1 MNEAKEVRLVFN
13 PGKHGTVGLH
23 AVITMSGDRAGALP
37 QPTRRGYTFLGWYT
51 VPDGAAGGEHINS
64 STVIGA
70 DAPDT
75 LVLYAHWKKSE
86 KSKKS
91 SLLTQTRAIIALVV
105 AAVVLVG
112 GLVLTNYIVQ
122 IYRYEDADGTVYTI
136 RKKGGS
142 YGLYRKD
149 GSPCDTNDEGY
160 YLTSFGTQLEVDAKS
175 GEYEV
180 YAVVDV
186 EGTEVLGNARR
197 VLAFKQLTYDKS
209 STTDYSRVIRSIEVH
224 NQQGVLDLYRPDGVD
239 TNRFVIRGHEGTAIS
254 DELFAQLSSG
264 CGYTI
269 SMQRLENPVRLADG
283 SIKYAEYGLAKE
295 TRVKTDKDGKPVLD
309 ENGKEVTYEYTPTW
323 YTVRTLQPDAR
334 TGVDSYTMTLGD
346 ATISGA
352 GYYARYEGR
361 DTVYILSATNL
372 EVALQPIESLVTG
385 RIVYPMTLNTY
396 FNVRD
401 FVLRTDIHYDRI
413 LLHMAAELAGILDE
427 IDLNKVDLNDL
438 STLTD
443 AQRAALREALDRI
456 DKLDE
461 KQFDEK
467 QFTEMYDRG
476 LELYSRKV
484 TAFSYVD
491 MEQRENSLYSS
502 YPYRMATAYMAG
514 YRPNAD
520 NISKMLQNLYSMSF
534 DAVKVL
540 GPTAEQL
547 QEYGLSEPAFDI
559 SFVYTDAD
567 GVEHG
572 NHVTF
577 SAKTAEGKYYAFA
590 DDYDMIVE
598 IDESMVPFLS
608 WKDIDWYDRDYFQY
622 NIAHIKK
629 IRLDGTAIR
638 ALDSKYRTSAGDVVF
653 RLDNTAS
660 DQSGGT
666 NSDKLV
672 SYINGLS
679 MAYEMEL
686 IRVTGTPEM
695 MTGTDNFRRFVQS
708 LLTASIE
715 GEAGLTAEEMASL
728 RTTDDSDCYLKITFT
743 LDDGQ
748 KDPQKANLVYRF
760 YRISERRC
768 YMTVET
774 LATPDAPSSP
784 ENGQGMFCVLRS
796 FCDKLAA
803 DVTRLYDR
811 IQVYPDSKN

>member
-1 MNEAKEVRLVFN
+1 M
-13 PGKHGTVGLH
+13 
-23 AVITMSGDRAGALP
+23 
-37 QPTRRGYTFLGWYT
+37 
-51 VPDGAAGGEHINS
+51 
-64 STVIGA
+64 
-70 DAPDT
+70 
-75 LVLYAHWKKSE
+75 LYAHWKKSE
-86 KSKKS
+86 KAKKS

-361 DTVYILSATNL
+361 DTVYILSSTNL
-372 EVALQPIESLVTG
+372 EVALQPIESLVMG

-461 KQFDEK
+461 KQF
-467 QFTEMYDRG
+467 TEMYDRG

-534 DAVKVL
+534 DAVKAL

-622 NIAHIKK
+622 NIAHIKE

-638 ALDSKYRTSAGDVVF
+638 ALDGKYRTSAGDVVF

>member
-1 MNEAKEVRLVFN
+1 MNDAKEVRLVFD

-70 DAPDT
+70 DAPET

-86 KSKKS
+86 KAKKS

-461 KQFDEK
+461 KQF
-467 QFTEMYDRG
+467 TEMYDRG

-534 DAVKVL
+534 DAVKAL

-622 NIAHIKK
+622 NIAHIKE

>member
-70 DAPDT
+70 DAPET

-86 KSKKS
+86 KAKKS

-361 DTVYILSATNL
+361 DTVYILSSTNL

-461 KQFDEK
+461 KQF
-467 QFTEMYDRG
+467 TEMYDRG

-534 DAVKVL
+534 DAVKAL

-622 NIAHIKK
+622 NIAHIKE

-803 DVTRLYDR
+803 DVTRLYDL

>member
-70 DAPDT
+70 DAPET

-86 KSKKS
+86 KAKKS

-361 DTVYILSATNL
+361 DTVYILSSTNL

-461 KQFDEK
+461 KQF
-467 QFTEMYDRG
+467 TEMYDRG

-534 DAVKVL
+534 DAVKAL

-590 DDYDMIVE
+590 DEYDMIVE

-622 NIAHIKK
+622 NIAHIKE

>member
-70 DAPDT
+70 DAPET

-86 KSKKS
+86 KAKKS

-180 YAVVDV
+180 YAGVDV

-361 DTVYILSATNL
+361 DTVYILSSTNL

-413 LLHMAAELAGILDE
+413 LLHMAAELADILDE

-456 DKLDE
+456 DKL
-461 KQFDEK
+461 DEK

-622 NIAHIKK
+622 NIAHIKE

-796 FCDKLAA
+796 FCDKLVA

>member
-70 DAPDT
+70 DAPET

-86 KSKKS
+86 KAKKS

-361 DTVYILSATNL
+361 DTVYILSSTNL
-372 EVALQPIESLVTG
+372 EVALQPIESLVMG

-461 KQFDEK
+461 KQF
-467 QFTEMYDRG
+467 TEMYDRG
-476 LELYSRKV
+476 LDLYSRKV

-622 NIAHIKK
+622 NIAHIKE

>member
-1 MNEAKEVRLVFN
+1 MNDAKEVRLVFN

-64 STVIGA
+64 STVVGA
-70 DAPDT
+70 DAPET

-86 KSKKS
+86 KAKKS

-352 GYYARYEGR
+352 GYYARYEER

-372 EVALQPIESLVTG
+372 EVALQPIESLVMG

-461 KQFDEK
+461 KQF
-467 QFTEMYDRG
+467 TEMYDRG

-534 DAVKVL
+534 DAVKAL

-622 NIAHIKK
+622 NIAHIKE

>member
-1 MNEAKEVRLVFN
+1 MNDAKEVRLVFN

-70 DAPDT
+70 DAPET

-86 KSKKS
+86 KAKKS

-283 SIKYAEYGLAKE
+283 SINYAEYGLAKE

-361 DTVYILSATNL
+361 DTVYILSSTNL

-461 KQFDEK
+461 KQF
-467 QFTEMYDRG
+467 TEMYDRG

-534 DAVKVL
+534 DAVKAL

-622 NIAHIKK
+622 NIAHIKE

>member
-1 MNEAKEVRLVFN
+1 MNDAKEVRLVFN

-70 DAPDT
+70 DTPET

-86 KSKKS
+86 KAKKS

-361 DTVYILSATNL
+361 DTVYILSSTNL
-372 EVALQPIESLVTG
+372 EVALQPIESLVMG

-461 KQFDEK
+461 KQF
-467 QFTEMYDRG
+467 TEMYDRG

-534 DAVKVL
+534 DAVKAL

-622 NIAHIKK
+622 NIAHIKE

-638 ALDSKYRTSAGDVVF
+638 ALDGKYRTSAGDVVF

>member
-1 MNEAKEVRLVFN
+1 MNDAKEVRLVFN

-70 DAPDT
+70 DAPET

-86 KSKKS
+86 KAKKS

-372 EVALQPIESLVTG
+372 EVALQPIESLVMG

-456 DKLDE
+456 DKL
-461 KQFDEK
+461 DEK

-590 DDYDMIVE
+590 DEYDMIVE

-622 NIAHIKK
+622 NIAHIKE

>member
-1 MNEAKEVRLVFN
+1 MNDAKEVRLVFN

-70 DAPDT
+70 DAPET

-86 KSKKS
+86 KAKKS

-372 EVALQPIESLVTG
+372 EVALQPIESLVMG

-461 KQFDEK
+461 KQF
-467 QFTEMYDRG
+467 TEMYDRG

-534 DAVKVL
+534 DAVKAL

-622 NIAHIKK
+622 NIAHIKE

-796 FCDKLAA
+796 FCDKLVA
-803 DVTRLYDR
+803 DAPRLYDR

>member
-70 DAPDT
+70 DAPET

-86 KSKKS
+86 KAKKS
-91 SLLTQTRAIIALVV
+91 SLLAQTRAIIALVV

-461 KQFDEK
+461 KQF
-467 QFTEMYDRG
+467 TEMYDRG

-622 NIAHIKK
+622 NIAHIKE

>member
-1 MNEAKEVRLVFN
+1 MNDAKEVRLVFN

-70 DAPDT
+70 DAPET

-86 KSKKS
+86 KAKKS

-413 LLHMAAELAGILDE
+413 LLHMAAELADILDE

-456 DKLDE
+456 DKL
-461 KQFDEK
+461 DEK

-622 NIAHIKK
+622 NIAHIKE

>member
-1 MNEAKEVRLVFN
+1 MNDAKEVRLVFN

-70 DAPDT
+70 DAPET

-86 KSKKS
+86 KAKKS

-361 DTVYILSATNL
+361 DTVYILSSTNL
-372 EVALQPIESLVTG
+372 EVALQPIESLVMG

-456 DKLDE
+456 DKL
-461 KQFDEK
+461 DEK

-622 NIAHIKK
+622 NIAHIKE

>member
-1 MNEAKEVRLVFN
+1 MNDAKEVRLVFN

-70 DAPDT
+70 DAPET

-86 KSKKS
+86 KAKKS

-180 YAVVDV
+180 YAVLDV

-361 DTVYILSATNL
+361 DTVYILSSTNL
-372 EVALQPIESLVTG
+372 EVALQPIESLVMG

-456 DKLDE
+456 DKL
-461 KQFDEK
+461 DEK

-622 NIAHIKK
+622 NIAHIKE

-715 GEAGLTAEEMASL
+715 GEAGLTAEEMSSL

>member
-70 DAPDT
+70 DAPET

-86 KSKKS
+86 KAKKS

-361 DTVYILSATNL
+361 DTVYILSSTNL

-413 LLHMAAELAGILDE
+413 LLHMAAELADILDE

-456 DKLDE
+456 DKL
-461 KQFDEK
+461 DEK

-622 NIAHIKK
+622 NIAHIKE

>member
-1 MNEAKEVRLVFN
+1 MNDAKEVRLVFD

-70 DAPDT
+70 DAPET

-86 KSKKS
+86 KAKKS

-372 EVALQPIESLVTG
+372 EVALQPIESLVMG

-456 DKLDE
+456 DKL
-461 KQFDEK
+461 DEK

-622 NIAHIKK
+622 NIAHIKE

-774 LATPDAPSSP
+774 LATPDSPSSP

>member
-1 MNEAKEVRLVFN
+1 MNDAKEVRLVFN

-70 DAPDT
+70 DAPET

-86 KSKKS
+86 KAKKS

-239 TNRFVIRGHEGTAIS
+239 TNRFVIRGHEDTAIS

-361 DTVYILSATNL
+361 DTVYILSSTNL
-372 EVALQPIESLVTG
+372 EVALQPIESLVMG

-456 DKLDE
+456 DKL
-461 KQFDEK
+461 DEK

-622 NIAHIKK
+622 NIAHIKE

>member
-70 DAPDT
+70 DAPET

-86 KSKKS
+86 KAKKS

-361 DTVYILSATNL
+361 DTVYILSSTNL

-461 KQFDEK
+461 KQF
-467 QFTEMYDRG
+467 TEMYDRG

-534 DAVKVL
+534 DAVKAL

-622 NIAHIKK
+622 NIAHIKE

-686 IRVTGTPEM
+686 IRVTGAPEM

>member
-1 MNEAKEVRLVFN
+1 MNDAKEVRLVFN

-70 DAPDT
+70 DAPET

-86 KSKKS
+86 KAKKS

-461 KQFDEK
+461 KQF
-467 QFTEMYDRG
+467 TEMYDRG

-502 YPYRMATAYMAG
+502 CPYRMATAYMAG

-622 NIAHIKK
+622 NIAHIKE

>member
-70 DAPDT
+70 DAPET

-86 KSKKS
+86 KAKKS
-91 SLLTQTRAIIALVV
+91 SLLAQTRAIIALVV

-361 DTVYILSATNL
+361 DTVYILSSTNL

-461 KQFDEK
+461 KQF
-467 QFTEMYDRG
+467 TEMYDRG

-534 DAVKVL
+534 DAVKAL

-622 NIAHIKK
+622 NIAHIKE

>member
-1 MNEAKEVRLVFN
+1 MNDAKEVRLVFN

-70 DAPDT
+70 DAPET

-86 KSKKS
+86 KAKKS
-91 SLLTQTRAIIALVV
+91 SLLAQTRAIIALVV

-361 DTVYILSATNL
+361 DTVYILSSTNL

-456 DKLDE
+456 DKL
-461 KQFDEK
+461 DEK

-590 DDYDMIVE
+590 DEYDMIVE

-622 NIAHIKK
+622 NIAHIKE

>member
-70 DAPDT
+70 DTPDT

-86 KSKKS
+86 KAKKS

-361 DTVYILSATNL
+361 DTVYILSSTNL

-456 DKLDE
+456 DKL
-461 KQFDEK
+461 DEK

-622 NIAHIKK
+622 NIAHIKE

>member
-1 MNEAKEVRLVFN
+1 MNDAKEVRLVFN

-70 DAPDT
+70 DAPET

-86 KSKKS
+86 KAKKS

-461 KQFDEK
+461 KQF
-467 QFTEMYDRG
+467 TEMYDRG

-622 NIAHIKK
+622 NIAHIKE

>member
-70 DAPDT
+70 DAPET

-86 KSKKS
+86 KAKKS
-91 SLLTQTRAIIALVV
+91 SLLAQTRAIIALVV

-361 DTVYILSATNL
+361 DTVYILSSTNL
-372 EVALQPIESLVTG
+372 EVALQPIESLVMG

-461 KQFDEK
+461 KQF
-467 QFTEMYDRG
+467 TEMYDRG

-534 DAVKVL
+534 DAVKAL

-622 NIAHIKK
+622 NIAHIKE

-728 RTTDDSDCYLKITFT
+728 RTTDDNDCYLKITFT

>member
-1 MNEAKEVRLVFN
+1 MNDAKEVRLVFN

-70 DAPDT
+70 DAPET

-86 KSKKS
+86 KAKKS

-372 EVALQPIESLVTG
+372 EVALQPIESLVMG

-461 KQFDEK
+461 KQF
-467 QFTEMYDRG
+467 TEMYDRG

-534 DAVKVL
+534 DAVKAL

-622 NIAHIKK
+622 NIAHIKE

-796 FCDKLAA
+796 FCDKLVA

>member
-1 MNEAKEVRLVFN
+1 M
-13 PGKHGTVGLH
+13 
-23 AVITMSGDRAGALP
+23 
-37 QPTRRGYTFLGWYT
+37 
-51 VPDGAAGGEHINS
+51 
-64 STVIGA
+64 
-70 DAPDT
+70 
-75 LVLYAHWKKSE
+75 LYAHWKKSE
-86 KSKKS
+86 KAKKS

-361 DTVYILSATNL
+361 DTVYILSSTNL

-461 KQFDEK
+461 KQF
-467 QFTEMYDRG
+467 TEMYDRG

-534 DAVKVL
+534 DAVKAL

-590 DDYDMIVE
+590 DEYDMIVE

-622 NIAHIKK
+622 NIAHIKE

>member
-1 MNEAKEVRLVFN
+1 MNDAKEVRLVFN

-70 DAPDT
+70 DAPET

-86 KSKKS
+86 KAKKS

-361 DTVYILSATNL
+361 DTVYILSSTNL

-456 DKLDE
+456 DKL
-461 KQFDEK
+461 DEK

-622 NIAHIKK
+622 NIAHIKE

-774 LATPDAPSSP
+774 LATPDAPSYP

-796 FCDKLAA
+796 FCDKLTA

>member
-70 DAPDT
+70 DAPET

-86 KSKKS
+86 KAKKS

-224 NQQGVLDLYRPDGVD
+224 NQQGVLDLYRPDGVA

-361 DTVYILSATNL
+361 DTVYILSSTNL

-413 LLHMAAELAGILDE
+413 LLHMAAELADILDE

-456 DKLDE
+456 DKL
-461 KQFDEK
+461 DEK

-622 NIAHIKK
+622 NIAHIKE

>member
-70 DAPDT
+70 DAPET

-86 KSKKS
+86 KAKKS

-122 IYRYEDADGTVYTI
+122 IYRYEDADGTEYTI

-361 DTVYILSATNL
+361 DTVYILSSTNL

-456 DKLDE
+456 DKL
-461 KQFDEK
+461 DEK

-577 SAKTAEGKYYAFA
+577 SAKTAEGKCYAFA

-622 NIAHIKK
+622 NIAHIKE

>member
-1 MNEAKEVRLVFN
+1 MNDAKEVRLVFN

-70 DAPDT
+70 DAPET

-86 KSKKS
+86 KAKKS

-309 ENGKEVTYEYTPTW
+309 ENGKVVTYEYTPTW

-361 DTVYILSATNL
+361 DTVYILSSTNL

-461 KQFDEK
+461 KQF
-467 QFTEMYDRG
+467 TEMYDRG

-534 DAVKVL
+534 DAVKAL

-622 NIAHIKK
+622 NIAHIKE

>member
-1 MNEAKEVRLVFN
+1 M
-13 PGKHGTVGLH
+13 
-23 AVITMSGDRAGALP
+23 
-37 QPTRRGYTFLGWYT
+37 
-51 VPDGAAGGEHINS
+51 
-64 STVIGA
+64 
-70 DAPDT
+70 
-75 LVLYAHWKKSE
+75 LYAHWKKSE
-86 KSKKS
+86 KAKKS

-461 KQFDEK
+461 KQF
-467 QFTEMYDRG
+467 TEMYDRG

-534 DAVKVL
+534 DAVKAL

-622 NIAHIKK
+622 NIAHIKE

>member
-70 DAPDT
+70 DAPET

-86 KSKKS
+86 KAKKS

-361 DTVYILSATNL
+361 DTVYILSSTNL

-461 KQFDEK
+461 KQF
-467 QFTEMYDRG
+467 TEMYDRG

-534 DAVKVL
+534 DAVKAL

-622 NIAHIKK
+622 NIAHIKE

>member
-1 MNEAKEVRLVFN
+1 MNDAKEVRLVFN

-70 DAPDT
+70 DAPET

-86 KSKKS
+86 KAKKS

-361 DTVYILSATNL
+361 DTVYILSSTNL

-461 KQFDEK
+461 KQF
-467 QFTEMYDRG
+467 TEMYDRG

-534 DAVKVL
+534 DAVKAL

-622 NIAHIKK
+622 NIAHIKE

-679 MAYEMEL
+679 MAYEKEL

>member
-70 DAPDT
+70 DAPET

-86 KSKKS
+86 KAKKS

-372 EVALQPIESLVTG
+372 EVALQPIESLVMG

-456 DKLDE
+456 DKL
-461 KQFDEK
+461 DEK

-622 NIAHIKK
+622 NIAHIKE

>member
-70 DAPDT
+70 DAPET

-86 KSKKS
+86 KAKKS

-361 DTVYILSATNL
+361 DTVYILSSTNL

-438 STLTD
+438 SALTD

-456 DKLDE
+456 DKL
-461 KQFDEK
+461 DEK

-622 NIAHIKK
+622 NIAHIKE

>member
-70 DAPDT
+70 DAPET

-86 KSKKS
+86 KAKKS

-372 EVALQPIESLVTG
+372 EVALQPIESLVMG

-461 KQFDEK
+461 KQF
-467 QFTEMYDRG
+467 TEMYDRG

-534 DAVKVL
+534 DAVKAL

-622 NIAHIKK
+622 NIAHIKE

>member
-70 DAPDT
+70 DAPET
-75 LVLYAHWKKSE
+75 LVLYAHWQKSE
-86 KSKKS
+86 KAKKS

-361 DTVYILSATNL
+361 DTVYILSSTNL

-456 DKLDE
+456 DKL
-461 KQFDEK
+461 DEK

-622 NIAHIKK
+622 NIAHIKE

>member
-372 EVALQPIESLVTG
+372 EVALQPIESLVMG

-456 DKLDE
+456 DKL
-461 KQFDEK
+461 DEK

-622 NIAHIKK
+622 NIAHIKE